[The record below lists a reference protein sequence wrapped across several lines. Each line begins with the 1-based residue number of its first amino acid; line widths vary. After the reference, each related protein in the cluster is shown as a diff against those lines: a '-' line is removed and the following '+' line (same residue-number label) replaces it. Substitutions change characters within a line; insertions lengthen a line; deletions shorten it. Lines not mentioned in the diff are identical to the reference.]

1 MPESV
6 LRFIRTN
13 RNTLQTSTRE
23 QTGYEM
29 GKRYAT
35 ILAAT
40 IIAAAAYAQDGN
52 SSFEF
57 LDLPVSSHINSLGG
71 NNISIIEEDVSVV
84 HYNPAL
90 LGPEMDKIIDLNY
103 MYYMGNTNS
112 AGATF
117 AMAAGNR
124 AAWSAGI
131 QYVGYGSITEADAN
145 GVITGNF
152 NAKDMVVSG
161 GYTHDMGRRW
171 RGGVQAKFIYSS
183 YAEYSSLALAV
194 DIGLN
199 YYNPDKDF
207 SASLVFRNLGGQLK
221 RFSETYD
228 KLPWDIQ
235 LGISKTMRS
244 VPIRWSVTFQH
255 LNKWSLPYSKPVTDE
270 FSGGEVLETKDNFF
284 SNFFRHAIFGVEYI
298 PNKNF
303 YVALGYNYKTH
314 TDMLRYGRNFFS
326 GFTFGTG
333 VQVKMVG
340 IGVSVANRHVHGTMF
355 MFNLSMRLNEFGRR

>member
-1 MPESV
+1 
-6 LRFIRTN
+6 
-13 RNTLQTSTRE
+13 
-23 QTGYEM
+23 M

-103 MYYMGNTNS
+103 IYYMGNTNS

-131 QYVGYGSITEADAN
+131 QYV
-145 GVITGNF
+145 
-152 NAKDMVVSG
+152 
-161 GYTHDMGRRW
+161 
-171 RGGVQAKFIYSS
+171 
-183 YAEYSSLALAV
+183 LAV